1 MLCAACLPPCHA
13 APDFRLWEVRVGS
26 SAPHNNNIDAMTFCV
41 ADNDG
46 TRPHAIVYHLMCNQ
60 ILLGRYIAIRHTSTD
75 ALSLAEVMPMTILV

>member
-1 MLCAACLPPCHA
+1 
-13 APDFRLWEVRVGS
+13 
-26 SAPHNNNIDAMTFCV
+26 MTFCV